1 MRVYI
6 HHTISFNMKDTN
18 NSEEILKAKVDY
30 LKETNHSDAMIEGL
44 LYAQKYSLKAI
55 NNHLSK

>member
-1 MRVYI
+1 
-6 HHTISFNMKDTN
+6 MKDTN